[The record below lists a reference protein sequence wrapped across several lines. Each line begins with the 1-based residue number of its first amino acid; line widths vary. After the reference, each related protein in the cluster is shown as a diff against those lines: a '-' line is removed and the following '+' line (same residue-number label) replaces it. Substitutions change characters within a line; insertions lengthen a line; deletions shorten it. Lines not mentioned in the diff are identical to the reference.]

1 MGKMD
6 TKMRL
11 KIIKELRD
19 EIISIQELSKI
30 VKFRTNKNL
39 QKFIDTVNEM
49 YNNDEL
55 MSVTMNQERCLM
67 LVRR

>member
-1 MGKMD
+1 MNA
-6 TKMRL
+6 KMRT
-11 KIIKELRD
+11 KIIKELKD

-39 QKFIDTVNEM
+39 QRFIDTVNEM

-67 LVRR
+67 LVRK

>member
-1 MGKMD
+1 MD

-11 KIIKELRD
+11 KIIKELKD

-39 QKFIDTVNEM
+39 QMFIDTVNEM

-67 LVRR
+67 LVRK

>member
-1 MGKMD
+1 MD

-11 KIIKELRD
+11 KIIKELKD
-19 EIISIQELSKI
+19 EIVTLPELSKI
-30 VKFRTNKNL
+30 VKLRTNKNL

-55 MSVTMNQERCLM
+55 LSVTMNQEKCLM
-67 LVRR
+67 LVRK

>member
-1 MGKMD
+1 MNA
-6 TKMRL
+6 KMRT
-11 KIIKELRD
+11 KIIKELKD

-55 MSVTMNQERCLM
+55 LSVTMNQERCLM
-67 LVRR
+67 LVRK

>member
-1 MGKMD
+1 MVKMD

-19 EIISIQELSKI
+19 EIVSLQQLSKI
-30 VKFRTNKNL
+30 VKLRTNKNL
-39 QKFIDTVNEM
+39 QKFIDTINEM

-67 LVRR
+67 LVRK

>member
-1 MGKMD
+1 MNA
-6 TKMRL
+6 KMRI
-11 KIIKELRD
+11 KIIKELKD

-30 VKFRTNKNL
+30 VKLRTNKNL
-39 QKFIDTVNEM
+39 QRFIDTVNEM

-67 LVRR
+67 LVRK

>member
-1 MGKMD
+1 MD

-11 KIIKELRD
+11 KIIKELKD
-19 EIISIQELSKI
+19 EIVTLQELSKI
-30 VKFRTNKNL
+30 VKLRTNKNL

-55 MSVTMNQERCLM
+55 LSVTMNQEKCLM
-67 LVRR
+67 LVRK

>member
-1 MGKMD
+1 MNA
-6 TKMRL
+6 KMRT
-11 KIIKELRD
+11 KIIKELKD
-19 EIISIQELSKI
+19 EILTIQELSKI

-55 MSVTMNQERCLM
+55 LSVTMNQEKCLM
-67 LVRR
+67 LVRK

>member
-1 MGKMD
+1 MD

-11 KIIKELRD
+11 KIIKELKD

-39 QKFIDTVNEM
+39 QIFIDTVNEM

-67 LVRR
+67 LVRK

>member
-1 MGKMD
+1 MD

-19 EIISIQELSKI
+19 EIISIQELSKV

-39 QKFIDTVNEM
+39 QKFIDTVNAM
-49 YNNDEL
+49 CYQDEL
-55 MSVTMNQERCLM
+55 LPVTMNQEQCLM
-67 LVRR
+67 LVRK